1 MDLEQLQQ
9 EAEKD
14 LKIDKEQLDIESL
27 RTPESLWKISKNI
40 HSLELVIK
48 TSRRRIQKTSKT

>member
-14 LKIDKEQLDIESL
+14 LKIDKEQLDI
-27 RTPESLWKISKNI
+27 RIFKNTRVPMENI
-40 HSLELVIK
+40 
-48 TSRRRIQKTSKT
+48 